1 MTPAELET
9 QEAILKAAAELFA
22 ERGYRGTTTRALAE
36 RAGVNEVTIFRRFKN
51 KQGVLAALGAS
62 FVERSAGFA
71 VAATPDPE
79 DTRATLLHLARQET
93 AQTTEFGAVALRIAL
108 DAGSDPEV
116 AAVMGGPRGSFDGL
130 VTYLAQR
137 QEAGDLR
144 ADLDP
149 RALAEAFF
157 CLSSTFIFSRLVLGA
172 TTEYELPVAEAADQL
187 FELFM
192 SGATAGVSPR
202 GREKRVPK
210 RKAAQ

>member
-1 MTPAELET
+1 M
-9 QEAILKAAAELFA
+9 
-22 ERGYRGTTTRALAE
+22 
-36 RAGVNEVTIFRRFKN
+36 
-51 KQGVLAALGAS
+51 LAALGAS
-62 FVERSAGFA
+62 FAERSAGVA

-79 DTRATLLHLARQET
+79 DTRATLRHLARQET

-116 AAVMGGPRGSFDGL
+116 AAVMGGPRDSFDGL
-130 VTYLAQR
+130 VAYLARR

-157 CLSSTFIFSRLVLGA
+157 CLSSTFIFSRLVLG
-172 TTEYELPVAEAADQL
+172 TTTDYELPIAEAADQL

-202 GREKRVPK
+202 RPEKRAPK

>member
-1 MTPAELET
+1 MTPAELRT

-62 FVERSAGFA
+62 FAERSAGVA

-79 DTRATLLHLARQET
+79 DTRATLRHLARQET
-93 AQTTEFGAVALRIAL
+93 AQTAEFGAVALRIAL

-116 AAVMGGPRGSFDGL
+116 AAVMGDGPRGSFDGL
-130 VTYLAQR
+130 VAYLIQR

-144 ADLDP
+144 ADLDA

-172 TTEYELPVAEAADQL
+172 TTTYELPIAEAADQL
-187 FELFM
+187 FDLFM
-192 SGATAGVSPR
+192 SGATAGVAPR
-202 GREKRVPK
+202 GGEGK
-210 RKAAQ
+210 

>member
-9 QEAILKAAAELFA
+9 EEAILKAAAELFA
-22 ERGYRGTTTRALAE
+22 ERGYKGTTTRALAE
-36 RAGVNEVTIFRRFKN
+36 RAGVNEVTVFRRFKN

-62 FVERSAGFA
+62 FAERSAGVA
-71 VAATPDPE
+71 VTGTPDPE
-79 DTRATLLHLARQET
+79 DTRATLRHLARQET

-116 AAVMGGPRGSFDGL
+116 AAVMGGGPRGSFDGL
-130 VTYLAQR
+130 VAYLAQR

-172 TTEYELPVAEAADQL
+172 TTAYELPIAETADQL

-192 SGATAGVSPR
+192 SGATAGVAPR
-202 GREKRVPK
+202 GGGGK
-210 RKAAQ
+210 

>member
-1 MTPAELET
+1 VTAAELET
-9 QEAILKAAAELFA
+9 EDAILKAAAELFA

-36 RAGVNEVTIFRRFKN
+36 RAGVNEVTIFRRFKS

-62 FVERSAGFA
+62 FAERSAGVA
-71 VAATPDPE
+71 VAATPDPD
-79 DTRATLLHLARQET
+79 DTRATLRHLARQET

-116 AAVMGGPRGSFDGL
+116 AAVMGGGPRGSFDGL
-130 VTYLAQR
+130 VAYLAQR

-172 TTEYELPVAEAADQL
+172 TTTYELPVAEAADQL

-192 SGATAGVSPR
+192 SGATAGVAPR
-202 GREKRVPK
+202 GGGGT
-210 RKAAQ
+210 

>member
-1 MTPAELET
+1 LTPAELET
-9 QEAILKAAAELFA
+9 EEAILKAAAELFA
-22 ERGYRGTTTRALAE
+22 ERGYKGTTTRALAE

-51 KQGVLAALGAS
+51 KRGVLAALGAS
-62 FVERSAGFA
+62 FAERSAGVA

-79 DTRATLLHLARQET
+79 DTRATLRHLARQET
-93 AQTTEFGAVALRIAL
+93 AKTTEFGAVALRIAL

-116 AAVMGGPRGSFDGL
+116 AAVMGGGPRGSFDGL
-130 VTYLAQR
+130 VAYLAQR

-172 TTEYELPVAEAADQL
+172 TTAYELPIAETADQL

-192 SGATAGVSPR
+192 SGATAAVAPR
-202 GREKRVPK
+202 GGG
-210 RKAAQ
+210 RK